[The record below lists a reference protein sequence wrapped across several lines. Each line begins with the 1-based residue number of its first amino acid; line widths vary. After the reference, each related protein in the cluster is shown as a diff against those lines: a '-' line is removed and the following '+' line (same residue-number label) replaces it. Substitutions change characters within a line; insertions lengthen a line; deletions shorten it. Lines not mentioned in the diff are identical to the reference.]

1 MNHGGLGHLAIEAD
15 KATLTFPPE
24 LLEHS
29 FVRREGRMYGIYYK
43 PGVRGRSRYKGL
55 QMGHD
60 LMLTPIPYRF
70 WPRAARLTL
79 RIRHEPRMIHMVSSF
94 LADNDISIIQSESTR
109 SGYRYETWSFYIVF
123 EDLGDTLTWDRHRH
137 VYRETYDRL
146 AQLVKDLRR
155 ECDPVLF
162 VDRGDVDLRAPVTK
176 YHNTALG
183 YFYRYAETCKSR
195 GSHDT
200 WMHSPFKLDCK
211 GAGTLV
217 SRGDLVTILERL
229 PDLRLDAESPT
240 VVFAGMD
247 ARYLNIRTAII
258 PPSRLH
264 RFIEVSID
272 YTRSGNPDTCIG
284 LISRITS
291 LFPWGYNI
299 WSSHNR
305 TFESKEIRERGRIVF
320 LIEDQDANGKTAAQV
335 EAEAR
340 ALFSTLNERI
350 QFDDERTIRF
360 QQPRVTS
367 VTPELVL
374 EETQR
379 QARERQGPDVFISHR
394 HQDVD
399 LARKVK
405 ESLEKIGFLTCYL
418 AEEEMKSGARLADSI
433 REAIRGCREMCVI
446 CTPGTFGSEWIRSEI
461 AAAWVLGKT
470 IVPVMAGM
478 PTEELPPPL
487 NSRHAV
493 PISRCNAY
501 ARDARLRIDGS
512 QRG

>member
-1 MNHGGLGHLAIEAD
+1 MNHGGLGHLAIKDD

-43 PGVRGRSRYKGL
+43 PVAGSRYRGL

-70 WPRAARLTL
+70 WDRAARLTL
-79 RIRHEPRMIHMVSSF
+79 RIRHEPGMIHRISSF
-94 LADNDISIIQSESTR
+94 LADNDISILQSESTR

-123 EDLGDTLTWDRHRH
+123 EDLGHTLTWDRHRH

-146 AQLVKDLRR
+146 AQVVKALRR

-162 VDRGDVDLRAPVTK
+162 IDKGDVDLRAPVLK

-183 YFYRYAETCKSR
+183 YFHRYAETRERSGR
-195 GSHDT
+195 RDA
-200 WMHSPFKLDCK
+200 WMHRCFKLECK

-217 SRGDLVTILERL
+217 SRGDLAAILEQL
-229 PDLRLDAESPT
+229 PEPRVDVESPT

-247 ARYLNIRTAII
+247 SRYLNIRTAII

-264 RFIEVSID
+264 RFIEVSVD
-272 YTRSGNPDTCIG
+272 YTRTGSPDTCIG

-299 WSSHNR
+299 WSSYNR
-305 TFESKEIRERGRIVF
+305 TFESKDIRERGRIVF
-320 LIEDQDANGKTAAQV
+320 LIEDQGADGKTAAQV
-335 EAEAR
+335 AGEAR
-340 ALFSTLNERI
+340 ALFATLNDRI
-350 QFDDERTIRF
+350 RFDDQRTIKF
-360 QQPRVTS
+360 HQQKVTS

-374 EETQR
+374 AETQR
-379 QARERQGPDVFISHR
+379 QVRERGGPDVFISHR
-394 HQDVD
+394 HQDLE
-399 LARKVK
+399 LAHKVQ
-405 ESLEKIGFLTCYL
+405 ENLEKIGSLTSYI
-418 AEEEMKSGARLADSI
+418 AEEEMKTGERFADSI
-433 REAIRGCREMCVI
+433 REAIAACREMCVI
-446 CTPGTFGSEWIRSEI
+446 CTPGTFESEWIRAEI
-461 AAAWVLGKT
+461 AAAWALGKT

-478 PTEELPPPL
+478 SEKELPPPL

-493 PISRCNAY
+493 SISRCSVY
-501 ARDARLRIDGS
+501 AHDARVRIAGA